1 MDVGGNGQEI
11 KLRRIILKRILGM
24 LGLALLLAA
33 LLTVFVT
40 GSLLAEGDNGKAAQ
54 NYYHYE
60 ECPCDGPYGDDI
72 PNLWGESGPHGQGN
86 AA

>member
-1 MDVGGNGQEI
+1 MDVVGNGQEI

-40 GSLLAEGDNGKAAQ
+40 GSLLAAGDNAKAAQ
-54 NYYHYE
+54 NHYE
-60 ECPCDGPYGDDI
+60 TCPCDGPYGDDI
-72 PNLWGESGPHGQGN
+72 PNLWGEPGPHGQGN
-86 AA
+86 TA

>member
-1 MDVGGNGQEI
+1 VKKVPGI
-11 KLRRIILKRILGM
+11 
-24 LGLALLLAA
+24 LGLALVLAA

-40 GSLLAEGDNGKAAQ
+40 GSLLAADDNAQGAQ

-60 ECPCDGPYGDDI
+60 ECPCDEPYGDDI
-72 PNLWGESGPHGQGN
+72 PNLWSTPGPHGLGN